1 MSKTASGL
9 VQYAKAQLGKPY
21 WWGTFGQTATAE
33 LHAQKK
39 KQYPSYYTDSDFESQ
54 YGQRVHDC
62 VGLIKGYRWSSG
74 PNAKPQYKSTQDVSV
89 EGLYAQCSQKG
100 RLNSM
105 PDIPGVCVFMGSL
118 GHVGVYIGGGKVIEA
133 RGHAYGV
140 QETYL
145 ERRGWSFWGMP
156 DWLDYEGAEISKE
169 GESDEEK
176 TVISEDRTEQKF
188 SLDMYYLG
196 LGDKGEDVRSMQQLL
211 IAKGFDCGRYR
222 DDGEFGYDTL
232 NALKAYQKSVRLEAD
247 GEYGPLTAAYML
259 GVS

>member
-1 MSKTASGL
+1 MSKTAAGL
-9 VQYAKAQLGKPY
+9 VGYCKAQLGRPY
-21 WWGTFGQTATAE
+21 WWGTFGQKATAK
-33 LHAQKK
+33 LLTQKRE
-39 KQYPSYYTDSDFESQ
+39 QYPSYYTDNDFESQ

-74 PNAKPQYKSTQDVSV
+74 PNAAPQYRSTQDVSV
-89 EGLYAQCSQKG
+89 EGLYAQCSRKG
-100 RLNSM
+100 RLDTM

-156 DWLDYEGAEISKE
+156 DWLDYGEAGATEN
-169 GESDEEK
+169 EEA
-176 TVISEDRTEQKF
+176 VIEEPEQERTGQKF
-188 SLDMYYLG
+188 SLEFFYLG

-211 IAKGFDCGRYR
+211 IAKNFDCGRYGA
-222 DDGEFGYDTL
+222 DGEFGYDTL
-232 NALKAYQKSVRLEAD
+232 NALKRYQASVRLEAD
-247 GEYGPLTAAYML
+247 GEYGPLTAAYLL
-259 GVS
+259 GVN